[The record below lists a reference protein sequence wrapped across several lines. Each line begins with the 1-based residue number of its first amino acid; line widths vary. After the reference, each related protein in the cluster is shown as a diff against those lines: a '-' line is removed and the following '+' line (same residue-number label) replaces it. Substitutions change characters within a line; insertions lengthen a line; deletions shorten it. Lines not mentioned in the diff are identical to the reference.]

1 MNCSSE
7 DLKGYFLGEVASR
20 EKAAIEDHVRAC
32 QNCREELDRLKL
44 TQTALLALEEEEV
57 PQRIAFV
64 SDKVFEPRWYQ
75 TIWRSG
81 PAMGFASAA
90 LLAAAILV
98 HGFVQQGFA
107 RPAGAAPMTATLDT
121 ARIEQRIE
129 REVGARLDAVV
140 AKAVSDA
147 QAKQAAE
154 FAKVLDTTETRFEAR
169 RKADLAT
176 IQQAAEYY
184 EKQMNRWLVA
194 SNDTRAGQ

>member
-7 DLKGYFLGEVASR
+7 DLKGYFLGELASR
-20 EKAAIEDHVRAC
+20 EKASVEDHLHVC
-32 QNCREELDRLKL
+32 QSCREDLDRLKV

-64 SDKVFEPRWYQ
+64 SDKVFEPRWYE

-98 HGFVQQGFA
+98 HGYA
-107 RPAGAAPMTATLDT
+107 RPAVAPPIAATVDT
-121 ARIEQRIE
+121 AQIEQRIE
-129 REVGARLDAVV
+129 REVNARLDTVV
-140 AKAVSDA
+140 QKAVSDA
-147 QAKQAAE
+147 EAKQAAE
-154 FAKVLDTTETRFEAR
+154 FTKVLDASEARFETR